1 MKIAILNGSPKGNL
15 SVTMQYILYIQKKF
29 PQHELKILNVAQQIK
44 ILEKNQEKF
53 QAIIEEIKTSEGVIW
68 AFPLYV
74 MLVSSQYKRFIEL
87 ITERSVENA
96 FKDKYAAL
104 VCTSIHFYDHTA
116 INYINAISDDLEMKF
131 VGSFSADM
139 MDLME
144 DEQREH
150 LISFAE
156 DFFYTIEN
164 KLSTSRRFPPLKSRE
179 FTYTPSG
186 LINDKSKIDVN
197 GKRISIF
204 TDSTDDNTNLGKMIK
219 SFQNCFSSEVE
230 VINLNDVD
238 IKGGCLGCVQCA
250 YDNQCVYKDKDG
262 FTEFYNTKLKTPDI
276 IIYALTIKDRY
287 FSSRWKLILD
297 RSFFN
302 GHVPTVIGRQIGYII
317 SGPLGQIP
325 NLRQI
330 IQAMVELPDNNLVD
344 IITDEYGNSGDIDL
358 MLYNLAKRMVR
369 FSDSNYIGPG
379 TYLAVGGRKIFRDA
393 IYGKMRFI
401 FQADHR
407 YYEEHGLY
415 DFPQDDEQ
423 AKNMNEMLIPL
434 ITKDEKFRKAFYSRA
449 TTEMIKPLQ
458 SIVKSPKK

>member
-1 MKIAILNGSPKGNL
+1 MKIAILNGSPKGDL
-15 SVTMQYILYIQKKF
+15 SVTMQYILYIQKKI

-179 FTYTPSG
+179 FTYT
-186 LINDKSKIDVN
+186 
-197 GKRISIF
+197 
-204 TDSTDDNTNLGKMIK
+204 
-219 SFQNCFSSEVE
+219 
-230 VINLNDVD
+230 
-238 IKGGCLGCVQCA
+238 
-250 YDNQCVYKDKDG
+250 
-262 FTEFYNTKLKTPDI
+262 
-276 IIYALTIKDRY
+276 
-287 FSSRWKLILD
+287 
-297 RSFFN
+297 
-302 GHVPTVIGRQIGYII
+302 
-317 SGPLGQIP
+317 
-325 NLRQI
+325 
-330 IQAMVELPDNNLVD
+330 
-344 IITDEYGNSGDIDL
+344 
-358 MLYNLAKRMVR
+358 
-369 FSDSNYIGPG
+369 
-379 TYLAVGGRKIFRDA
+379 
-393 IYGKMRFI
+393 
-401 FQADHR
+401 
-407 YYEEHGLY
+407 
-415 DFPQDDEQ
+415 
-423 AKNMNEMLIPL
+423 
-434 ITKDEKFRKAFYSRA
+434 
-449 TTEMIKPLQ
+449 
-458 SIVKSPKK
+458 